1 MPKYQLPELPYAY
14 NALEPYYDEQTVKL
28 HHDAHH
34 KSYVDGLNNADAKL
48 AEAREKGDFSLIKHW
63 ERELAFHGSGH
74 ILHTLFWESMK
85 PNGGGPA
92 TGKIAEMI
100 DRDFG
105 GFENFK
111 KQFSAAA
118 VAVEGSGWALL
129 CCNPSLGKLEI
140 MTAEKHQNLTIWG
153 LLPVLALDVWEHAY
167 YLKYQNKRAAWVEA
181 WWNLVDWDGANNR
194 CKCTCGE

>member
-34 KSYVDGLNNADAKL
+34 KAYVDGLNNADAKL
-48 AEAREKGDFSLIKHW
+48 AEAREKGDFSLVKHW

-74 ILHTLFWESMK
+74 ILHALFWESMK
-85 PNGGGPA
+85 PDGGGPA

-129 CCNPSLGKLEI
+129 CCSPALGKLEI
-140 MTAEKHQNLTIWG
+140 LTAEKHQDLTMWG
-153 LLPVLALDVWEHAY
+153 AQPILALDVWEHAY

-181 WWNLVDWDGANNR
+181 WWNLVDWDGVNDR
-194 CKCTCGE
+194 CKCTCGG